1 MGKDAKPGFTVRA
14 TRGGGFVFKSKGR
27 FDLCAVPALQELGLP
42 KPTPLE
48 KGEKCRCGK
57 DIPWHLFELA
67 EKLESG
73 MQTHHCSCGLNWRGE
88 KEDTG
93 FVVRMVQ

>member
-1 MGKDAKPGFTVRA
+1 MSKDAKPGFTVRA

-48 KGEKCRCGK
+48 KGEKCRCGAEL
-57 DIPWHLFELA
+57 PWHLFELA
-67 EKLESG
+67 GERERSL
-73 MQTHHCSCGLNWRGE
+73 THRCSCGLNWHGE
-88 KEDTG
+88 KEDG
-93 FVVRMVQ
+93 NFVVRMVQ